1 MNNLSNKFLI
11 FLKSNFY
18 KLFFFSYFCTGII
31 IFKDYGISVDEEFH
45 RFSGFY
51 WLNYLLS
58 FFNFKI
64 LNNLVSFKLSEI
76 NGFTLPNP
84 KDYPFYGVAFDL
96 PLALIET
103 IFNFKT
109 YKDIFYLRHFANFL
123 IFFVSSIY
131 FYKILSNR
139 FKNNFIIFCG
149 LFFYIISPRI
159 FGHSFYN
166 NKDIILLSFVTI
178 SIFYYFKTID
188 NFNLKNILFFSLF
201 SALSCSTR
209 VVAIFIPLSFLLF
222 YFFSLLN
229 KKIIKDQT
237 LKIIFY
243 IIFFIFFTILTWP
256 YLWSNPI
263 NNFINSIKVFSKYSL
278 TIQMLF
284 NGHYIHSN
292 ILPLIY
298 LPVWIFITTP
308 IINLIFFLFAFFYYL
323 KRSFFRMINIK
334 PVSIYEDFWRGNKEK
349 KDFFIFFNFFIV
361 FIYLTLSDVTL
372 YTGWRQVYFLHF
384 FLAYMSTFGLYLF
397 LNFTKNRKIKFITYA
412 LVAIFLFSNIA
423 TLIRFHPYQS
433 LYFNSI
439 LNEKQKNLFEV
450 DYWGLSGV
458 KFLKKILTLEKNNN
472 NKINVATAS
481 FLPLERSIKLLDENE
496 TLRINI
502 VGQEY
507 NKAEYIFDAN
517 ISEVNK
523 FLNKKYD
530 IPKNFKKI
538 DEFKIDNI
546 IIYKIYKKF

>member
-1 MNNLSNKFLI
+1 MNNLSNKFSI
-11 FLKSNFY
+11 ILKSNFY

-31 IFKDYGISVDEEFH
+31 IFKDYGISIDEEFH

-51 WLNYLLS
+51 WLDYVLS
-58 FFNFKI
+58 FFNFEI
-64 LNNLVSFKLSEI
+64 LNNVVSFKLSEI

-84 KDYPFYGVAFDL
+84 KDNLSYGVVFDL

-109 YKDIFYLRHFANFL
+109 YKDIFFLRHFANFL
-123 IFFVSSIY
+123 IFFIGSIY

-149 LFFYIISPRI
+149 LLFYIISPRI

-166 NKDIILLSFVTI
+166 NKDIILLSFITI

-188 NFNLKNILFFSLF
+188 NFNLKNILCFSFF
-201 SALSCSTR
+201 SALACSTR

-229 KKIIKDQT
+229 KKTNKDQN
-237 LKIIFY
+237 LQIIFY

-256 YLWSNPI
+256 YLWNNPV
-263 NNFINSIKVFSKYSL
+263 NNFINSIKFFSKHYL

-284 NGHYIHSN
+284 NGQYIHSN
-292 ILPLIY
+292 TLPFKY
-298 LPVWIFITTP
+298 LPVWIFITVP
-308 IINLIFFLFAFFYYL
+308 IMNLTFFLFGFFYYL
-323 KRSFFRMINIK
+323 KRSLLRMINIK
-334 PVSIYEDFWRGNKEK
+334 PISIYEDFWRGNKEK
-349 KDFFIFFNFFIV
+349 KDFFIFFNFFII
-361 FIYLTLSDVTL
+361 FIYLALSNVIL

-384 FLAYMSTFGLYLF
+384 FLAYMSTFGLYLI
-397 LNFTKNRKIKFITYA
+397 LNIAKSQKIKFLTIA
-412 LVAIFLFSNIA
+412 LVVIFLFVNIID
-423 TLIRFHPYQS
+423 LIRFHPYQS

-439 LNEKQKNLFEV
+439 LTKEQKNSFEI
-450 DYWGLSGV
+450 DYWGISGV

-481 FLPLERSIKLLDENE
+481 FLPLERSLKLLDENDS
-496 TLRINI
+496 LKINI

-507 NKAEYIFDAN
+507 NKADYIFDNN

-523 FLNKKYD
+523 FLNRKYE
-530 IPKNFKKI
+530 IPKNFNKI